1 MSKQGSSRKSLIIGI
16 IAAVVILAVLLVLL
30 LTQCIGANEGANS
43 ETVQTTAPVDEVPT
57 YDLYWNV
64 DRAQYDGK
72 SEAGMSSRN
81 PESDGYF
88 HVRFFKDGEMLDLKV
103 ADRKTVNAI
112 EVNDVMGLVFDEEG
126 IVIGVTSID
135 DMPLEQVGWQF
146 YVQSIGGKLL
156 KLNSSKAF
164 NGLEVMLDIHDFTG
178 IWDMTGLEGE
188 VGMDITPISGDRV
201 IAIAN
206 LAGELTHVYV
216 YERPEFMQT
225 FEAECIHCKKT
236 VEWKMWNKENA
247 LPSKTGHYQLQNNI
261 SGLTKQQYIEE
272 DQKVCLDLNGM
283 QVDGKQD
290 ARVYT
295 LHYSG
300 AQLAIM
306 DTSEGQKG
314 VLKGHSTKSDQGG
327 VVWVRYGQFHLYS
340 GTLDGSDMICKLN
353 GAAID
358 IPKGSY
364 FYMHGGRIIGGNA
377 KAVQNAK
384 GAWTN
389 GIGGAVVVRGKFVMN
404 DGVIEGGKAT
414 GVVTKR
420 DASGQPS
427 TYARGYGGNIYVGS
441 GGEFEM
447 NGGVIKNGTATYAGG
462 NVYVDGTGNFTMNDG
477 VISGGRLTGKGRN
490 GGNVF
495 VSSKSTM
502 TMNGGSILNGVCYN
516 CGANLYLN
524 GKVVMNGGVIADGKV
539 YKWGTK
545 TVNETEDRTNVF
557 SVQGDFYMY
566 GGRIAG
572 GFLAIDTAVDKNPT
586 VVLLSGYATIVADEK
601 SKFNDMTISTGGDGV
616 TVYVGNLYDSARIGV
631 NTSAG
636 IFTQP
641 TKEANVDNFFSN
653 IDDAEICYVDGRI
666 GLGRFGCICGNNDK
680 GDHFGKCDGTQ
691 LFWAPLTTTTLPT
704 TTGNYYLPRVKD
716 ASGNLVPRTIV
727 AKTQAS
733 MAENADI
740 AIDLNGGVIQ
750 GQKNYRIY
758 SLHNLGTHLAITDS
772 SEAKTGALKPMG
784 QGSSQGN
791 AVWTRY
797 GEFDFYAGTLDGSGY
812 TLHPNWNVGDDKIPG
827 TKDDKSEGRD
837 GGTLA
842 MSTGTVMN
850 MYGGTVIGNK
860 MHALTLTKTYKETVI
875 ETQIVDGKETEVET
889 TVTKE
894 ATRNMPT
901 SNGASLSVGKNSVF
915 NMYAGTIKGG
925 TTQGYGGNVYIGNTG
940 IMNVYDGTITEGVA
954 GPTNNA
960 GDKAGWGGNICI
972 ADTGALNIDGENV
985 VISNGTSGGN
995 GGNIYIR
1002 SVGATLNL
1010 KQGTVIGGESVK
1022 DQGGNIFS
1030 SGNMNL
1036 LGGLVTGG
1044 TAVNGGNIAVNSA
1057 GEGLLDGVVVENG
1070 KVSGVGGNI
1079 RISTTNTSGQT
1090 TITGKTLI
1098 TGGQAKQGG
1107 NIALQTNNYN
1117 GNNPVATLNVTGG
1130 TIEKGFATAE
1140 GGNIYVSNADANCTS
1155 VITVTGGT
1163 VAEGQAKS
1171 SGGNIYV
1178 TANAKLL
1185 LNGGTVQNGLAGK
1198 GGKVEGATD
1207 NGWGGNVYAYGYVE
1221 INGATVSGGISGG
1234 NGGSIYLNSSAELL
1248 MTSGLITGGKT
1259 TADQGGNIF
1268 CGGKM
1273 QLLGGTVT
1281 KGRTEANKNAGNI
1294 GINSS
1299 KEVVLKNVTVSDG
1312 YSPRTGGNIG
1322 ISSTAKTANITI
1334 GEGTLITG
1342 GVAGSNGGNLYISPN
1357 NANNGNPSVYVT
1369 VTGATIEKG
1378 TATGEGGNICV
1389 GASGTG
1395 DSQLTITDAT
1405 ITEGTAKNGGNI
1417 RVTAGAVVT
1426 VDGEKSLIEKG
1437 ATNNNGHG
1445 GNVNVTG
1452 TFILKDGAVQNG
1464 TSVNTAGNIYASG
1477 SGKVVVEGGK
1487 VLGGTDKSG
1496 ANGTTSNMY
1505 FVDANL
1511 ELRGGQID
1519 GGVALINYNGNNA
1532 TIKISG
1538 APIVKS
1544 EDRTG
1549 ITLTYAN
1556 KGTKIPVAEIDGT
1569 MEKPAEI
1576 YINCTKAEVGKI
1588 TTATEEAYAEFFH
1601 SNDAVKQIGY
1611 VDGCVALGLYRC
1623 QCNQEIHKPGCTEET
1638 LFWIPWSSTTSL
1650 PTTTGNYYIC
1660 NGKNI
1665 AVTTHQIISKAAD
1678 INIDLNGATV
1688 GVKAD
1693 TTCRIYRLDAANVNL
1708 TITDTAGGGKLTS
1721 SVNYDQGCIFW
1732 IRGQGDSVTLLDVVV
1747 DGSGLTSRGNH
1758 SEGGSAIEIE
1768 TKECTFTMYGGTLYG
1783 GKSQNGGGAYFGSN
1797 WDSRLYLY
1805 DTTVIGHEDDP
1816 NPAIRSMSA
1825 KNYISGGSITGG
1837 FEVDTHRFDS
1847 NTTNRMNMLT
1857 IRNNAKIDTIHLTDA
1872 NTTYTSYGNYL
1883 ILPYFTV
1890 EGTLSDDN
1898 KIGVAIMDNTPTVV
1912 SFAAV
1917 DAANEDN
1924 FYSASNELYCFRN
1937 SDGKLELILD
1947 NDPTFHC
1954 VCGSTGLHQQGC
1966 DGKRVKWT
1974 EWTDELAKAQN
1985 GDSATAAN
1993 SLPLV
1998 SGYYYLSDNVVLSAQ
2013 QKITAADQ
2021 DIYLDLNGKTVS
2033 NAEGKK
2039 IRMYWISA
2047 KANVTIT
2054 DCSDEQTGVMYN
2066 DGAYDQGMGFWI
2078 AAGNSKFTLYNATID
2093 LSDATY
2099 RTKDELGTPNNSF
2112 GGSAIYVASAGA
2124 SANLISGK
2132 ILGGKTPSGGGA
2144 ITVNAG
2150 TGIVNIYDATIIG
2163 NENDGGC
2170 GVYNTGIMNVYGGT
2184 IEGGIENSDKNNGTL
2199 SGLWISGEPAID
2211 FIKLTDAPKDGKDT
2225 SALKLLPI
2233 TIESA
2238 LKLEKPIKLYSQLD
2252 GIVAVPGENVT
2263 LDETALDW
2271 FFGVTH
2277 ALVLKDGK
2285 IEAISGENVY
2295 CVCGSSTEEHALG
2308 CDGTKYIWTALP
2320 ADYVGG
2326 DLAAGNYY
2334 LTKNVVL
2341 TKDQVKLKAGET
2353 RIDLNGYVISRT
2365 NYRIMTTN
2373 GSTNAKVWIT
2383 DTYTGE
2389 KTSDRPGG
2397 ALIPNY
2403 ADGVTYAG
2411 EGAGFWLS
2419 GSGCELNWLNAT
2431 LDVSKCI
2438 VTKRGGAGVFVE
2450 SGTVFNFYSGTITGG
2465 TTYGVHG
2472 GNVAVYGTM
2481 NMYGGK
2487 ITQGESTKGTASS
2500 NGHGGNIAV
2509 LGANTQL
2516 NIYGGEISY
2525 GNGVQWAGNIYVYPG
2540 SNATNTVTM
2549 TGGSIFGGT
2558 IKGAHKVDHANIG
2571 MRTGAVL
2578 KLSGG
2583 SISGRISAVSAA
2595 NSATVHL
2602 SGTINLL
2609 NLNLGDGFTDD
2620 GYRLKMYPMD
2630 KTGKSNINLVI
2641 GKLESSANIRL
2652 NNATAK
2658 YDNVLYNV
2666 SGQFATAA
2674 EDYTITSDDATKIN
2688 LWYTSGNYY
2697 KDNTHST
2704 NAQGK
2709 RPNFGDTVVLK
2720 DNALYFENKIADHIC
2735 DESCPK

>member
-1 MSKQGSSRKSLIIGI
+1 MSKQGSGRKSLIIGI

-247 LPSKTGHYQLQNNI
+247 LPSKTGYYQLQNNI
-261 SGLTKQQYIEE
+261 SGMSKQQYIEE

-389 GIGGAVVVRGKFVMN
+389 GLGGAVVVRGKFVMN

-414 GVVTKR
+414 GAVTKR
-420 DASGQPS
+420 DANGQPS
-427 TYARGYGGNIYVGS
+427 TYSRGFGGNIYVGT

-447 NGGVIKNGTATYAGG
+447 NGGVIKNGTATYAGS

-586 VVLLSGYATIVADEK
+586 IVLLSGYATIVADEK

-691 LFWAPLTTTTLPT
+691 LFWGPLTTTTLPT

-733 MAENADI
+733 MVENADI

-812 TLHPNWNVGDDKIPG
+812 TLHPNWNVGADKIPG
-827 TKDDKSEGRD
+827 TEDDKSESRD

-860 MHALTLTKTYKETVI
+860 MHALTLTKTYKETVTEI
-875 ETQIVDGKETEVET
+875 QIVDGKETEVET

-894 ATRNMPT
+894 VTRDVPT
-901 SNGASLSVGKNSVF
+901 SNGASLTVGKSSVF

-925 TTQGYGGNVYIGNTG
+925 TTQGYGGNVYIGSTG

-960 GDKAGWGGNICI
+960 GGKAGWGGNICI
-972 ADTGALNIDGENV
+972 ADTGTLNIEGENV
-985 VISNGTSGGN
+985 VISDGTSGGN

-1010 KQGTVIGGESVK
+1010 KQGTVSGGESVK

-1044 TAVNGGNIAVNSA
+1044 TAVNGGNIAINSG

-1070 KVSGVGGNI
+1070 KTSGGGGNL
-1079 RISTTNTSGQT
+1079 RISSTNEKGQT

-1107 NIALQTNNYN
+1107 NISVQAVNLNK
-1117 GNNPVATLNVTGG
+1117 NNPSAIMNITGG
-1130 TIEKGFATAE
+1130 TIEEGFATAE
-1140 GGNIYVSNADANCTS
+1140 GGNIYLANADADCTS

-1185 LNGGTVQNGLAGK
+1185 LNGGTVRDGLVGT

-1207 NGWGGNVYAYGYVE
+1207 KGWGGNVYAYGYVE

-1234 NGGSIYLNSSAELL
+1234 NGGSIYLNGSAELL

-1312 YSPRTGGNIG
+1312 YSAKTGGNIG

-1342 GVAGSNGGNLYISPN
+1342 GTAGSNGGNLYISPN
-1357 NANNGNPSVYVT
+1357 NANNNNPSVYVT

-1395 DSQLTITDAT
+1395 DSQLTITDTT
-1405 ITEGTAKNGGNI
+1405 ITEGTAKTGGNI
-1417 RVTAGAVVT
+1417 RVAAGAVVT

-1437 ATNNNGHG
+1437 ATNNSGHG
-1445 GNVNVTG
+1445 GNVNAAG
-1452 TFILKDGAVQNG
+1452 TFILKEGAVQNG

-1544 EDRTG
+1544 DDRTG
-1549 ITLTYAN
+1549 ITLTYAS

-1569 MEKPAEI
+1569 MEEPAEI
-1576 YINCTKAEVGKI
+1576 YINCTKEEVGKI

-1611 VDGCVALGLYRC
+1611 AEGCVQLGLYHC

-1638 LFWIPWSSTTSL
+1638 LFWTPWSSTTSL
-1650 PTTTGNYYIC
+1650 PTTTGNYYI
-1660 NGKNI
+1660 NPN
-1665 AVTTHQIISKAAD
+1665 VTITVGTHQTISTDAK
-1678 INIDLNGATV
+1678 INLDLNGRTVKTKDGAAHRVYKLDAVNAELSISDTV
-1688 GVKAD
+1688 GTGKIVS
-1693 TTCRIYRLDAANVNL
+1693 
-1708 TITDTAGGGKLTS
+1708 TAT
-1721 SVNYDQGCIFW
+1721 YDQGCVFW
-1732 IRGQGDSVTLLDVVV
+1732 FTQEYTKVNAIDIEIDA
-1747 DGSGLTSRGNH
+1747 SGLTSRGSATMGGNAICLDKAY
-1758 SEGGSAIEIE
+1758 SE
-1768 TKECTFTMYGGTLYG
+1768 FNMYGGKLLG
-1783 GKSQNGGGAYFGSN
+1783 GKTANGGGAIYGSN
-1797 WDSRLYLY
+1797 WASVVRLS
-1805 DTTVIGHEDDP
+1805 DGAEVIGHAEETY
-1816 NPAIRSMSA
+1816 PAIRLA
-1825 KNYISGGSITGG
+1825 GTKNVISDATVTGG
-1837 FEVDTHRFDS
+1837 VELTSFRFDKD
-1847 NTTNRMNMLT
+1847 TTKSTSQLT
-1857 IRNNAKIDTIHLTDA
+1857 LNAGA
-1872 NTTYTSYGNYL
+1872 NVDRIVLSDINDGRTSSGSYF
-1883 ILPYFTV
+1883 ILPLITV
-1890 EGTLSDDN
+1890 NGKLAD
-1898 KIGVAIMDNTPTVV
+1898 GVEIEVTTQNDTPHVY
-1912 SFAAV
+1912 SANAV
-1917 DAANEDN
+1917 DAENEDN
-1924 FYSASNELYCFRN
+1924 FYSGSNKLIAWRN
-1937 SDGKLELILD
+1937 DAGKLELVAND
-1947 NDPTFHC
+1947 DPTFHC
-1954 VCGSTGLHQQGC
+1954 VCGSTGKHQQGC
-1966 DGKRVKWT
+1966 DGKFVRWT
-1974 EWTDELAKAQN
+1974 EWT
-1985 GDSATAAN
+1985 STS
-1993 SLPLV
+1993 SLPKT
-1998 SGYYYLSDNVVLSAQ
+1998 SGYYYLANNVELTSHVTVSAAEQ
-2013 QKITAADQ
+2013 NIV
-2021 DIYLDLNGKTVS
+2021 LDLNGKTVS
-2033 NAEGKK
+2033 NKAGSNFRFYR
-2039 IRMYWISA
+2039 IDSSA
-2047 KANVTIT
+2047 GASTLTIT
-2054 DCSDEQTGVMYN
+2054 DCSEEQTGNMTN
-2066 DGAYDQGMGFWI
+2066 DGTYDQGMIIWTRS
-2078 AAGNSKFTLYNATID
+2078 A
-2093 LSDATY
+2093 DATY
-2099 RTKDELGTPNNSF
+2099 NLFNATLSTKDATFALKADGTPNNTF
-2112 GGSAIYVASAGA
+2112 GGSAVGLSGA
-2124 SANLISGK
+2124 RNQFNMYSGK
-2132 ILGGKTPSGGGA
+2132 IVGGESSYGGSAVGV
-2144 ITVNAG
+2144 IAG
-2150 TGIVNIYDATIIG
+2150 SARFNIFGGIVESNQTGNKASVCALGAVGLYGGEIIG
-2163 NENDGGC
+2163 GVEFNDSSD
-2170 GVYNTGIMNVYGGT
+2170 GT
-2184 IEGGIENSDKNNGTL
+2184 V
-2199 SGLWISGEPAID
+2199 SGLWISGSPKVDYIRLSDKSMVDDAAD
-2211 FIKLTDAPKDGKDT
+2211 DKLR
-2225 SALKLLPI
+2225 LLPI
-2233 TIESA
+2233 TVNSA
-2238 LKLEKPIKLYSQLD
+2238 LELEKPIKLYSQLD
-2252 GIVAVPGENVT
+2252 GIGVVPGTDVT
-2263 LDETALDW
+2263 LDESALEW
-2271 FFGVTH
+2271 FSGQTH
-2277 ALVLKDGK
+2277 AIVLKDGNL
-2285 IEAISGENVY
+2285 ELVSGENVY
-2295 CVCGSSTEEHALG
+2295 CVCGSTTDEHALG
-2308 CDGTKYIWTALP
+2308 CDGTHYIWTALP

-2397 ALIPNY
+2397 TVLADY
-2403 ADGVTYAG
+2403 AEGTVYDGQG
-2411 EGAGFWLS
+2411 IGFWLA
-2419 GSGCELNWLNAT
+2419 GSGAELNWIAGT
-2431 LDVSKCI
+2431 LDCSKATTRKYGGSALCI
-2438 VTKRGGAGVFVE
+2438 DAGTTFNLYGGTIKGGITTLDNHQNSGSAYPYGGTIRLTGVMNVYG
-2450 SGTVFNFYSGTITGG
+2450 GTVSGGQAVG
-2465 TTYGVHG
+2465 THG
-2472 GNVAVYGTM
+2472 GNVAILGSGVL
-2481 NMYGGK
+2481 NLEGGK
-2487 ITQGESTKGTASS
+2487 IVSGQSKQHVSPSKVDDKGDPVKT
-2500 NGHGGNIAV
+2500 NGHGGNVALLSSTAV
-2509 LGANTQL
+2509 L
-2516 NIYGGEISY
+2516 NIIDGEISGGVTSQWG
-2525 GNGVQWAGNIYVYPG
+2525 GNVYLYPG
-2540 SNATNTVTM
+2540 TM
-2549 TGGSIFGGT
+2549 NMEGGKITGGKVGT
-2558 IKGAHKVDHANIG
+2558 NAANMNANIG
-2571 MRTGAVL
+2571 LRNSAVINM
-2578 KLSGG
+2578 SGG
-2583 SISGRISAVSAA
+2583 IIDGRISHNSTGTSTLNFSGTAKIPS
-2595 NSATVHL
+2595 NSASGNNVSTSVTVNIGKVEEGAYIGFQC
-2602 SGTINLL
+2602 SGVGGVNSTDS
-2609 NLNLGDGFTDD
+2609 LGGNKF
-2620 GYRLKMYPMD
+2620 LA
-2630 KTGKSNINLVI
+2630 NINDIDSYKTSMSSISVYIANDNYKRTYELFVED
-2641 GKLESSANIRL
+2641 GKLYAKQSSL
-2652 NNATAK
+2652 T
-2658 YDNVLYNV
+2658 
-2666 SGQFATAA
+2666 
-2674 EDYTITSDDATKIN
+2674 
-2688 LWYTSGNYY
+2688 
-2697 KDNTHST
+2697 
-2704 NAQGK
+2704 
-2709 RPNFGDTVVLK
+2709 LK
-2720 DNALYFENKIADHIC
+2720 
-2735 DESCPK
+2735 

>member
-358 IPKGSY
+358 IPKGAY

-389 GIGGAVVVRGKFVMN
+389 GLGGAVVVRGKFVMN

-427 TYARGYGGNIYVGS
+427 TYSRGFGGNIYVGS

-447 NGGVIKNGTATYAGG
+447 NGGVIKNGTATYAGA

-572 GFLAIDTAVDKNPT
+572 GFLAVDTAVDKNPT

-601 SKFNDMTISTGGDGV
+601 SKFNDMTISAGGDGV

-631 NTSAG
+631 NTSVG

-740 AIDLNGGVIQ
+740 AIDLNGGIIE

-812 TLHPNWNVGDDKIPG
+812 TLHPNWNVGTDAIPG

-860 MHALTLTKTYKETVI
+860 MHALTLTKTYKETVT

-894 ATRNMPT
+894 VTRNMPT
-901 SNGASLSVGKNSVF
+901 SNGASLTVGKNSVF

-1044 TAVNGGNIAVNSA
+1044 KALNGGNIAINSA

-1079 RISTTNTSGQT
+1079 RISTTNNSGQT

-1140 GGNIYVSNADANCTS
+1140 GGNIYVSNADADCTS

-1268 CGGKM
+1268 CAGKM

-1312 YSPRTGGNIG
+1312 YSAKTGGNIG

-1342 GVAGSNGGNLYISPN
+1342 GTAGSNGGNLYISPN
-1357 NANNGNPSVYVT
+1357 NANNSNPSVYVT

-1395 DSQLTITDAT
+1395 DSQLTITDTT
-1405 ITEGTAKNGGNI
+1405 ITEGTAKTGGNI
-1417 RVTAGAVVT
+1417 RVAAGAVVT

-1437 ATNNNGHG
+1437 ATNNSGHG
-1445 GNVNVTG
+1445 GNVNVAG

-1487 VLGGTDKSG
+1487 VLGGTDKNG
-1496 ANGTTSNMY
+1496 ANGNSSNMY

-1549 ITLTYAN
+1549 ITLTYAS
-1556 KGTKIPVAEIDGT
+1556 KGTKIPVAEIDGI
-1569 MEKPAEI
+1569 MESPAEI
-1576 YINCTKAEVGKI
+1576 YINCTKEDVGKF

-1650 PTTTGNYYIC
+1650 PTTTGNYYI
-1660 NGKNI
+1660 NPN
-1665 AVTTHQIISKAAD
+1665 VTITVGTHQTISTDAK
-1678 INIDLNGATV
+1678 INLDLNGRTVKTKDGAAHRVYKLDAVNAELSISDTV
-1688 GVKAD
+1688 GTGKIVS
-1693 TTCRIYRLDAANVNL
+1693 
-1708 TITDTAGGGKLTS
+1708 TAT
-1721 SVNYDQGCIFW
+1721 YDQGCVFW
-1732 IRGQGDSVTLLDVVV
+1732 FTQEHTKVNAIDIEIDA
-1747 DGSGLTSRGNH
+1747 SGLTSRGSAAMGGNAICMDKAY
-1758 SEGGSAIEIE
+1758 SE
-1768 TKECTFTMYGGTLYG
+1768 FNMYGGKLLG
-1783 GKSQNGGGAYFGSN
+1783 GKTAYGGGAIYGSN
-1797 WDSRLYLY
+1797 WASVVRLS
-1805 DTTVIGHEDDP
+1805 DGAEVIGHAEETY
-1816 NPAIRSMSA
+1816 PAIRLA
-1825 KNYISGGSITGG
+1825 GTKNVISDATVTGG
-1837 FEVDTHRFDS
+1837 VELTSFRFDKD
-1847 NTTNRMNMLT
+1847 TTKSTSQLT
-1857 IRNNAKIDTIHLTDA
+1857 LNAGA
-1872 NTTYTSYGNYL
+1872 NVDRIVLSDINDGRTSSGSYF
-1883 ILPYFTV
+1883 ILPLITV
-1890 EGTLSDDN
+1890 NGKLAD
-1898 KIGVAIMDNTPTVV
+1898 GVEIEVTTQNDTPHVY
-1912 SFAAV
+1912 SANAV
-1917 DAANEDN
+1917 DAENEDN
-1924 FYSASNELYCFRN
+1924 FYSGSNKLIAWRN
-1937 SDGKLELILD
+1937 DAGKLELVAND
-1947 NDPTFHC
+1947 DPTFHC
-1954 VCGSTGLHQQGC
+1954 ICGSTGKHQQGC
-1966 DGKRVKWT
+1966 DGKFVRWT

-1985 GDSATAAN
+1985 GTSATASN
-1993 SLPLV
+1993 SLPKKV
-1998 SGYYYLSDNVVLSAQ
+1998 NGYYYLSKNVEITGQ
-2013 QKITAADQ
+2013 EKIEFENFNIA
-2021 DIYLDLNGKTVS
+2021 LDLNGKTIS
-2033 NAEGKK
+2033 N
-2039 IRMYWISA
+2039 
-2047 KANVTIT
+2047 KAGSNSVRLYVMSKVGTLTLT
-2054 DCSDEQTGVMYN
+2054 DCSADQTGKMVHT
-2066 DGAYDQGMGFWI
+2066 GAYDQGMAVWVN
-2078 AAGNSKFTLYNATID
+2078 AANAVFNMYNLTID

-2099 RTKDELGTPNNSF
+2099 ALKDGAPKYVYGGNAVCVSSGWSKANLYSGT
-2112 GGSAIYVASAGA
+2112 IIGA
-2124 SANLISGK
+2124 NSAN
-2132 ILGGKTPSGGGA
+2132 GGGA
-2144 ITVNAG
+2144 LLT
-2150 TGIVNIYDATIIG
+2150 TGGASQIFIYDADVIG
-2163 NENDGGC
+2163 NENDENAAIVNIGILRFFGGS
-2170 GVYNTGIMNVYGGT
+2170 VT
-2184 IEGGIENSDKNNGTL
+2184 GGIVSSDKNNGGSDGLWL
-2199 SGLWISGEPAID
+2199 SGSPKID
-2211 FIKLTDAPKDGKDT
+2211 YIKFVDEKKDANDT
-2225 SALKLLPI
+2225 SALQILPI
-2233 TIESA
+2233 TVNSD
-2238 LKLEKPIKLYSQLD
+2238 LKLEKPIALYSTLD
-2252 GIVAVPGENVT
+2252 GVAVLPGADVT
-2263 LDETALDW
+2263 LDETALEL
-2271 FFGVTH
+2271 FSGQTH
-2277 ALVLKDGK
+2277 AIVLKDGK
-2285 IEAISGENVY
+2285 LELVSGENVY
-2295 CVCGSSTEEHALG
+2295 CVCGSSTEEHADG
-2308 CDGTKYIWTALP
+2308 CDGTKYVWTELT
-2320 ADYVGG
+2320 DVL
-2326 DLAAGNYY
+2326 DLGTPGNYY
-2334 LTKNVVL
+2334 LSKNMTASTDVGF
-2341 TKDQVKLKAGET
+2341 KEGAT
-2353 RIDLNGYVISRT
+2353 RLNLNGYTITDTSNRFA
-2365 NYRIMTTN
+2365 TTD
-2373 GSTNAKVWIT
+2373 GATNAKVTVT

-2389 KTSDRPGG
+2389 KTTDRPGG
-2397 ALIPNY
+2397 TLITT
-2403 ADGVTYAG
+2403 AATYPDA
-2411 EGAGFWLS
+2411 GAGILVK
-2419 GSGCELNWLNAT
+2419 GEGCELNWLNAT
-2431 LDVSKCI
+2431 LDASKTT
-2438 VTKRGGAGVFVE
+2438 VTKVGGAGVCVE
-2450 SGTVFNFYSGTITGG
+2450 AGTVFNLYSGTITGG
-2465 TTYGVHG
+2465 TSGGVHG
-2472 GNVAVYGTM
+2472 GNIAIKGTM
-2481 NMYGGK
+2481 NMYGG
-2487 ITQGESTKGTASS
+2487 TVTKGKTTKTTA
-2500 NGHGGNIAV
+2500 NGHGGNIALLNAKAV
-2509 LGANTQL
+2509 LNMT
-2516 NIYGGEISY
+2516 GGEVTN
-2525 GNGVQWAGNIYVYPG
+2525 GNGVQWAGNIYLFPG
-2540 SNATNTVTM
+2540 TFNMS
-2549 TGGSIFGGT
+2549 GGT
-2558 IKGAHKVDHANIG
+2558 VKN
-2571 MRTGAVL
+2571 
-2578 KLSGG
+2578 
-2583 SISGRISAVSAA
+2583 
-2595 NSATVHL
+2595 
-2602 SGTINLL
+2602 GTINGAP
-2609 NLNLGDGFTDD
+2609 NNMG
-2620 GYRLKMYPMD
+2620 
-2630 KTGKSNINLVI
+2630 
-2641 GKLESSANIRL
+2641 ANITMRGGAVINMKGGIIQGRVTGASTGVKTL
-2652 NNATAK
+2652 NFSGSAK
-2658 YDNVLYNV
+2658 IPGDIANV
-2666 SGQFATAA
+2666 SGNNVSVAVTVNIGKVNEDAVIGFQYSAPSGTATDA
-2674 EDYTITSDDATKIN
+2674 ETLLTNNKLFLANVNDPDSYDMSM
-2688 LWYTSGNYY
+2688 SGFSAYLENDQY
-2697 KDNTHST
+2697 KRSYELYIED
-2704 NAQGK
+2704 GK
-2709 RPNFGDTVVLK
+2709 LYAKQSSRTLK
-2720 DNALYFENKIADHIC
+2720 
-2735 DESCPK
+2735 